1 MAITLALTQSGFGFG
16 AKTPEDAH
24 IEDFNK
30 NISELDS
37 TQKAILAW
45 KLMANP
51 EAKIFITESANAR
64 LHLYNA
70 GSLSDGYHTFDE
82 LYEHRIVNYM
92 ALCRQLSRYSAALL
106 RRTNPVWRTRIHS
119 DGTEWPGW
127 FILGIFTEPGK
138 QITYHLPMS
147 KWDECDFAQRLNTAP
162 KWDGHTSADVL
173 ERLKNL

>member
-24 IEDFNK
+24 IEEFNK

-51 EAKIFITESANAR
+51 ETKIFITESANAR

-82 LYEHRIVNYM
+82 LYEHRIVNYI
-92 ALCRQLSRYSAALL
+92 ALCRVLAFSDYGAMDRS
-106 RRTNPVWRTRIHS
+106 PVWRSKAHS
-119 DGTEWPGW
+119 DGSVWEGW
-127 FILGIFTEPGK
+127 FILGLFTEAGK
-138 QITYHLPMS
+138 QITYHLPDS
-147 KWDECDFAQRLNTAP
+147 KWDDCDFAEILGKAP
-162 KWDGHTSADVL
+162 EWDGHTSADVL
-173 ERLKNL
+173 ERLKQL